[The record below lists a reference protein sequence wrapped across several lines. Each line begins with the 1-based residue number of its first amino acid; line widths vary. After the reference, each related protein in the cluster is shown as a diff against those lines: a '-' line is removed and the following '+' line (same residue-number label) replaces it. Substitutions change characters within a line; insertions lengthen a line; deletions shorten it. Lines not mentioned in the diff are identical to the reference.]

1 MLIVLIKWVTI
12 RKILLQAKSRVKEML
27 NLNNNTDVIFTS
39 GATESNNI
47 ALKGIALRKNSLR
60 M

>member
-1 MLIVLIKWVTI
+1 MGLQSE
-12 RKILLQAKSRVKEML
+12 KILLQAKSRVKEML